1 MMRTKMIKQHTYN
14 VTVEWTGNEGQ
25 GTSEYR
31 AYSRNHLIS
40 ADGKPSVDGS
50 SDPSFRG
57 DAARWNPEE
66 LLVASV
72 SACHKLWYLH
82 LCSDNGVVVLSYRD
96 NAEGTMI
103 ETKDMSGRFVD
114 VCLHPRVVISS
125 DSPPDKARNLHAAAH
140 KLCFIANSVNFHVRH
155 EAEITI
161 AAPEGTG
168 S

>member
-1 MMRTKMIKQHTYN
+1 
-14 VTVEWTGNEGQ
+14 
-25 GTSEYR
+25 
-31 AYSRNHLIS
+31 
-40 ADGKPSVDGS
+40 
-50 SDPSFRG
+50 
-57 DAARWNPEE
+57 
-66 LLVASV
+66 

-114 VCLHPRVVISS
+114 VRLRPRVVTSS
-125 DSPPDKARNLHAAAH
+125 DSPPDKARSLHATAH

>member
-1 MMRTKMIKQHTYN
+1 MTKQHTYN
-14 VTVEWTGNEGQ
+14 VTVDWTGNEGP
-25 GTSEYR
+25 GTAGYK

-40 ADGKPSVDGS
+40 ANGKPSIDGS

-82 LCSDNGVVVLSYRD
+82 LCSDNDVVVLDYRD
-96 NAEGTMI
+96 DAEGTMV

-114 VCLHPRVVISS
+114 VCLRPRVVISS
-125 DSPPDKARNLHAAAH
+125 DSPPDKTRNLHAAAH
-140 KLCFIANSVNFHVRH
+140 KLCFIANSVNFLVRH

-161 AAPEGTG
+161 AAPERTEN
-168 S
+168 

>member
-1 MMRTKMIKQHTYN
+1 MMRTKMTKQHTYN

-25 GTSEYR
+25 GTPEYR

-66 LLVASV
+66 LLLASV

-114 VCLHPRVVISS
+114 VRLRPRVVISS
-125 DSPPDKARNLHAAAH
+125 DSPPDKARNLHAAH

>member
-1 MMRTKMIKQHTYN
+1 MTKQHTYN

-82 LCSDNGVVVLSYRD
+82 LCSDNGVVVLTAWR
-96 NAEGTMI
+96 G
-103 ETKDMSGRFVD
+103 
-114 VCLHPRVVISS
+114 
-125 DSPPDKARNLHAAAH
+125 
-140 KLCFIANSVNFHVRH
+140 
-155 EAEITI
+155 
-161 AAPEGTG
+161 GTG